1 METKICSKC
10 KEEKEL
16 CLFGLNKKSKDGL
29 KCYCNECRKIESKEY
44 RTKNPEKRKETLTKY
59 FEKNREDILE
69 KSKAN
74 YYLDLEKTRD
84 IKRKSYHK
92 NKEKHKERLKEYRI
106 VNSERRTKYQRD
118 KINND
123 IQYKLSANVRH
134 RIITFLKKEDITK
147 TNKTFDIV
155 GCTPQFLKEHLESQ
169 FKDGMS
175 WDNYGFY
182 GWHIDHIIPLSSA
195 KNEEELYKLCYY
207 TNLQPLWAKDNLSKG
222 SKIL

>member
-16 CLFGLNKKSKDGL
+16 CFFSLDKTSKDGIRRH
-29 KCYCNECRKIESKEY
+29 CNECRRIESKEY
-44 RTKNPEKRKETLTKY
+44 RTKNPEKRKETLNKY

-84 IKRKSYHK
+84 IKRKSYHN
-92 NKEKHKERLKEYRI
+92 NKEKHKEKLKEYRI
-106 VNSERRTKYQRD
+106 VNRERRTKYQRD

-123 IQYKLSANVRH
+123 IQYKLSANVRN
-134 RIITFLKKEDITK
+134 RIITFLKKEDIIK

-195 KNEEELYKLCYY
+195 KTEEELYGLCHY

-222 SKIL
+222 SKVL

>member
-16 CLFGLNKKSKDGL
+16 CFFSLDKTSKDGIR
-29 KCYCNECRKIESKEY
+29 CHCNECRRIESKEY
-44 RTKNPEKRKETLTKY
+44 RTKNPEKRKETLNKY

-69 KSKAN
+69 KSKTN

-84 IKRKSYHK
+84 VKRKSYHK

-106 VNSERRTKYQRD
+106 VNRERRTKYQRD

-123 IQYKLSANVRH
+123 IQYKLSANVRN
-134 RIITFLKKEDITK
+134 RIITFLKKEDISK

-195 KNEEELYKLCYY
+195 KTEEELYGLCHY

>member
-1 METKICSKC
+1 MKTKICSKC

-29 KCYCNECRKIESKEY
+29 KYYCNECRKIESKLY
-44 RTKNPEKRKETLTKY
+44 RENNKEKRKETIKKFYVNNKEKELLRFKKYREENPEKRKETQK
-59 FEKNREDILE
+59 
-69 KSKAN
+69 
-74 YYLDLEKTRD
+74 
-84 IKRKSYHK
+84 KSYHN
-92 NKEKHKERLKEYRI
+92 NKEKHKEKLKEYRI
-106 VNSERRTKYQRD
+106 VNRERRTKYQRD

-123 IQYKLSANVRH
+123 IQYKLSANVRN

-195 KNEEELYKLCYY
+195 KTEEELYGLCHY

-222 SKIL
+222 SKVL

>member
-16 CLFGLNKKSKDGL
+16 CFFSLDKTSKDGIRRH
-29 KCYCNECRKIESKEY
+29 CNECRKIESKLY
-44 RTKNPEKRKETLTKY
+44 RENNKEKRKETIKKFYVNNKEKELLRLKKYREENPEKRKETQK
-59 FEKNREDILE
+59 
-69 KSKAN
+69 
-74 YYLDLEKTRD
+74 
-84 IKRKSYHK
+84 KSYHN
-92 NKEKHKERLKEYRI
+92 NKEKHKEKLKEYRI
-106 VNSERRTKYQRD
+106 VNRERRTKYQRD

-123 IQYKLSANVRH
+123 IQYKLSANVRR

-175 WDNYGFY
+175 WDNYGVY

-195 KNEEELYKLCYY
+195 KNEEELYKLCHH